1 VTTDANR
8 YVRFKAPNGEERFQ
22 FYTGGTGNA
31 SSLYMYSS
39 DGTTRNV
46 QISSEGNSYFNGG
59 NVGIGEGTISSKLFV
74 NTSTVG
80 DSYFKG
86 GADNS
91 RFLDFT
97 TFATAS
103 PNAGHLINATSINGV
118 IALATGGAE
127 RMRITSGGNVG
138 IGTPSPGSGYAYDI
152 KLDIVAP
159 QLGGIPLR
167 LIRDSSIVNYGA
179 VLALAAKNS
188 ASEIITYGAITG
200 GIIDSTDGSED
211 GYVSIKT
218 IKAGVEAEK
227 VRVDESG
234 NVGIGTSSPSSIL
247 EVASVDPIVKLYDTG
262 AAAFASTNG
271 KIEFNN
277 SYATVGYI
285 EQNGEA
291 LRVASTGGASSVS
304 LFTNGSDRL
313 FVNSSGNVGIGTT
326 SPNYLLEIAKTGGP
340 QLNLRNSDAS
350 SGGVL
355 NGTPLGTIGFAGTD
369 SVTWVNV
376 EDRVAASIIGVGEA
390 SWTSTPSTHKGGLA
404 FLTQNDSSIGKLE
417 RLRIT
422 AAGNVGI
429 GTPSPSQKLHV
440 DGSARVT
447 GAYYDSNNSAG
458 TSGQVLSSTATG
470 TDWVSL
476 SEISGVDGTGT
487 TNYVAKW
494 SDTDTITNSAIY
506 DNSGI
511 VTIGSTQQGWSGNQ
525 LNVGSTSNTASG
537 INILTS
543 TTGNA
548 YIIFSDAVDGTAT
561 EYANQ
566 IRFSHTDNF
575 LSIKTVGSE
584 RLRIDSS
591 GNVGIGTTSPTVNL
605 QVYDASSSQLKITN
619 GLATPVDLQLFAS
632 SSSYAGIGT
641 ASNHRLALR
650 TNNTEKVTILASGN
664 VGIGT
669 TSPTNKLDIR
679 QSTSGGSDVLGTG
692 AISIG
697 SDNPYWTFR
706 GTATSL
712 QDLAFD
718 RSYAGTWYESMRI
731 QRSTGNVGIGTTNP
745 TAPLHIVSGA
755 SNPYSLKLQSD
766 ATGQWQL
773 GVGYPGYYDGQF
785 LLQDA
790 SVGDRL
796 RINANGLFT
805 LVAYNSTNQT
815 GTPTYLLG
823 TDASGNIV
831 KTNTVPGSA
840 AGPYLPL
847 AGGTMTGTIIQ
858 NGGNIDFSDGRSANF
873 GNGDDLQ
880 IYHDGSNSYITDSGT
895 GHLNIKADNLQ
906 LLNAAGN
913 QYYINAISGGSVSI
927 FHNASKKFE
936 TTSTGVTVTGDG
948 TFSGNI
954 YMSTNGSILRNTGG
968 SLQLQSDASSVIIRS
983 NNTTALTLDASQNAT
998 FAGNVVIGSVDSVV
1012 TGLNIGEASP
1022 TIQLFD
1028 TTNDGKLLMYMQDSS
1043 AVIGTYSN
1051 HSLNLFTNSTLAVGI
1066 DTSQNA
1072 TFASGVTIPNYIYH
1086 AGDPNTFFGFDGND
1100 QIAIKTSGNYNF
1112 FGDANATALYA
1123 AGSVKLKTNNV
1134 SVGTATTTGGT
1145 LIDGWKTTTQ
1155 ANAIND
1161 TTIATTAYVN
1171 NKIALIP
1178 AGLVFQ
1184 GTWNAATN
1192 TPTLTSGSGT
1202 TGNFYIV
1209 SVDGSTN
1216 LDGITDWKVGDWAV
1230 FIEQGA
1236 SDQWEKIDNSSVLD
1250 GLGTGGTVAAWA
1262 GSGTSNTLTNSPITF
1277 SGNNISIPGTVVIND
1292 TLYVSE
1298 YIQHLGN
1305 TSNNIRFTTDA
1316 IAISANATFAGSVT
1330 SPNFIVSDGTDNYIQ
1345 FDLNGKNSHFTNQSK
1360 SFIFSGQG
1368 ASGDYLAG
1376 TLNFQSRS
1384 SVDRDINFITG
1395 ATPAKRL
1402 TISGSGNV
1410 GIGTASPDSPLE
1422 VEFTE
1427 AVGTAKQM
1435 LHIDYNSTN
1444 NYGSG
1449 YLKISAGGS
1458 SQALTFI
1465 EQVTSG
1471 GNGLFGT
1478 YIDTNI
1484 INKGLSVSA
1493 HGNINFVTGS
1503 STSASSIVMTIGGG
1517 SQKGNIGIGTT
1528 TPGAK
1533 LDVNGDVFINS
1544 NYTANVAAQD
1554 LTIGKTTTGDHG
1566 LTIVTGPTYTGSIYF
1581 GDSGN
1586 NDAGIIKYQHSN
1598 NSMQFVTNRSEAMRI
1613 TSTGNVGIG
1622 TTGPSSKLQVQGSTI
1637 GYTGNTAEDLF
1648 RLSRAGTGWVKD
1660 SIVELSLNR
1669 QDHSDNHPTT
1679 QLVFKLSG
1687 GGVDSSTASQDVMTL
1702 LSNDSGNFVGIGTT
1716 SPGAKLEIG
1725 SGNIRLSGTAAYL
1738 TNYNGTNQRSRIGY
1752 SEATGALE
1760 FTNYLGGGYL
1770 TFAPSGGSEKMRIT
1784 TAGNVGIGTTGPIAK
1799 LHVNAT
1805 NVLGGSSGNFTI
1817 LSTLQNSGGSGGNN
1831 LYENNWSYRTATG
1844 TDWPTWSLWNGIS
1857 VDASFVTPTTSL
1869 TWHWREPN
1877 AGKHHFGSGGT
1888 NVMTIGPSNVGIGTT
1903 TPVSKLQVAGGI
1915 QMADDTDTASAAK
1928 VGTLKYRVSGNNS
1941 YVDMCMQT
1949 GAATYEWVNIVQN
1962 NW

>member
-1 VTTDANR
+1 MALKFLNDGYFAGKVGIGVTNPSTKLDVNGDVQILNNLYFVDSNNKVVVDQSAGTAFDFHLNTQNIASLERYSTDSGQFQIKQYSTGNTADNAPAYSFKGDTNTGMALFGADSLALVTGGDTKLIVNAAGNVGIGTTSPDGVLEVVTTDANR

-429 GTPSPSQKLHV
+429 GTASPSQKLHV

-591 GNVGIGTTSPTVNL
+591 GNVGIGTTSP
-605 QVYDASSSQLKITN
+605 
-619 GLATPVDLQLFAS
+619 
-632 SSSYAGIGT
+632 
-641 ASNHRLALR
+641 R
-650 TNNTEKVTILASGN
+650 
-664 VGIGT
+664 
-669 TSPTNKLDIR
+669 
-679 QSTSGGSDVLGTG
+679 
-692 AISIG
+692 
-697 SDNPYWTFR
+697 
-706 GTATSL
+706 
-712 QDLAFD
+712 
-718 RSYAGTWYESMRI
+718 
-731 QRSTGNVGIGTTNP
+731 
-745 TAPLHIVSGA
+745 
-755 SNPYSLKLQSD
+755 
-766 ATGQWQL
+766 
-773 GVGYPGYYDGQF
+773 
-785 LLQDA
+785 
-790 SVGDRL
+790 
-796 RINANGLFT
+796 
-805 LVAYNSTNQT
+805 
-815 GTPTYLLG
+815 
-823 TDASGNIV
+823 
-831 KTNTVPGSA
+831 
-840 AGPYLPL
+840 
-847 AGGTMTGTIIQ
+847 
-858 NGGNIDFSDGRSANF
+858 
-873 GNGDDLQ
+873 
-880 IYHDGSNSYITDSGT
+880 
-895 GHLNIKADNLQ
+895 
-906 LLNAAGN
+906 
-913 QYYINAISGGSVSI
+913 
-927 FHNASKKFE
+927 
-936 TTSTGVTVTGDG
+936 
-948 TFSGNI
+948 
-954 YMSTNGSILRNTGG
+954 
-968 SLQLQSDASSVIIRS
+968 
-983 NNTTALTLDASQNAT
+983 
-998 FAGNVVIGSVDSVV
+998 
-1012 TGLNIGEASP
+1012 
-1022 TIQLFD
+1022 
-1028 TTNDGKLLMYMQDSS
+1028 
-1043 AVIGTYSN
+1043 
-1051 HSLNLFTNSTLAVGI
+1051 
-1066 DTSQNA
+1066 
-1072 TFASGVTIPNYIYH
+1072 
-1086 AGDPNTFFGFDGND
+1086 
-1100 QIAIKTSGNYNF
+1100 
-1112 FGDANATALYA
+1112 
-1123 AGSVKLKTNNV
+1123 
-1134 SVGTATTTGGT
+1134 
-1145 LIDGWKTTTQ
+1145 
-1155 ANAIND
+1155 
-1161 TTIATTAYVN
+1161 
-1171 NKIALIP
+1171 
-1178 AGLVFQ
+1178 
-1184 GTWNAATN
+1184 
-1192 TPTLTSGSGT
+1192 
-1202 TGNFYIV
+1202 
-1209 SVDGSTN
+1209 
-1216 LDGITDWKVGDWAV
+1216 
-1230 FIEQGA
+1230 
-1236 SDQWEKIDNSSVLD
+1236 
-1250 GLGTGGTVAAWA
+1250 
-1262 GSGTSNTLTNSPITF
+1262 
-1277 SGNNISIPGTVVIND
+1277 
-1292 TLYVSE
+1292 
-1298 YIQHLGN
+1298 
-1305 TSNNIRFTTDA
+1305 
-1316 IAISANATFAGSVT
+1316 
-1330 SPNFIVSDGTDNYIQ
+1330 
-1345 FDLNGKNSHFTNQSK
+1345 
-1360 SFIFSGQG
+1360 
-1368 ASGDYLAG
+1368 
-1376 TLNFQSRS
+1376 
-1384 SVDRDINFITG
+1384 
-1395 ATPAKRL
+1395 
-1402 TISGSGNV
+1402 
-1410 GIGTASPDSPLE
+1410 
-1422 VEFTE
+1422 
-1427 AVGTAKQM
+1427 
-1435 LHIDYNSTN
+1435 
-1444 NYGSG
+1444 
-1449 YLKISAGGS
+1449 
-1458 SQALTFI
+1458 
-1465 EQVTSG
+1465 
-1471 GNGLFGT
+1471 
-1478 YIDTNI
+1478 
-1484 INKGLSVSA
+1484 
-1493 HGNINFVTGS
+1493 
-1503 STSASSIVMTIGGG
+1503 
-1517 SQKGNIGIGTT
+1517 
-1528 TPGAK
+1528 
-1533 LDVNGDVFINS
+1533 
-1544 NYTANVAAQD
+1544 
-1554 LTIGKTTTGDHG
+1554 
-1566 LTIVTGPTYTGSIYF
+1566 
-1581 GDSGN
+1581 
-1586 NDAGIIKYQHSN
+1586 
-1598 NSMQFVTNRSEAMRI
+1598 
-1613 TSTGNVGIG
+1613 
-1622 TTGPSSKLQVQGSTI
+1622 
-1637 GYTGNTAEDLF
+1637 
-1648 RLSRAGTGWVKD
+1648 
-1660 SIVELSLNR
+1660 
-1669 QDHSDNHPTT
+1669 
-1679 QLVFKLSG
+1679 
-1687 GGVDSSTASQDVMTL
+1687 
-1702 LSNDSGNFVGIGTT
+1702 
-1716 SPGAKLEIG
+1716 
-1725 SGNIRLSGTAAYL
+1725 
-1738 TNYNGTNQRSRIGY
+1738 
-1752 SEATGALE
+1752 
-1760 FTNYLGGGYL
+1760 
-1770 TFAPSGGSEKMRIT
+1770 
-1784 TAGNVGIGTTGPIAK
+1784 
-1799 LHVNAT
+1799 
-1805 NVLGGSSGNFTI
+1805 
-1817 LSTLQNSGGSGGNN
+1817 
-1831 LYENNWSYRTATG
+1831 
-1844 TDWPTWSLWNGIS
+1844 
-1857 VDASFVTPTTSL
+1857 
-1869 TWHWREPN
+1869 
-1877 AGKHHFGSGGT
+1877 
-1888 NVMTIGPSNVGIGTT
+1888 
-1903 TPVSKLQVAGGI
+1903 
-1915 QMADDTDTASAAK
+1915 
-1928 VGTLKYRVSGNNS
+1928 
-1941 YVDMCMQT
+1941 
-1949 GAATYEWVNIVQN
+1949 
-1962 NW
+1962 